1 MTPKVNEVE
10 RLQVAGITFNQ
21 IVNGPGWSQILVAD
35 PALRRLRQPGRTLA
49 ACPLRTR
56 RRS

>member
-21 IVNGPGWSQILVAD
+21 IVNGPGWSQILLYDASGSPVERLQ
-35 PALRRLRQPGRTLA
+35 PAR
-49 ACPLRTR
+49 
-56 RRS
+56 